1 VTVTASQ
8 AAAVQATRANRLRPW
23 RDTREW
29 LRRAEALGQL
39 RVVRGASW
47 QADIGA
53 ITEMLDHN
61 EGAPCVLFD
70 EIPGYPAGRRVL
82 VNANGT
88 TARQAVTLNLP
99 ESAANHAGL
108 MAFWRGVLEG
118 IEPIPPAEVETGP
131 VFENVIEGDDVDLTA
146 FPAPIW
152 HPQDGGRYIGT
163 ASLNIL
169 KDPGSPWVN
178 VGTYRNEI
186 FGPREMGLFISPG
199 KHGKLIREAWFS
211 RGEPCP
217 VVVVVGA
224 DPLLFVGAASSLP
237 FRLDELAWAGGVR
250 GEAIEVVRGRHTGIP
265 FPASAEIAIE
275 GFMVPGESHPEGPFG
290 EFSGYYASGEA
301 QTPIVHVRAI
311 YHRDDPILLGCP
323 QGKPPH
329 EDNKSLAYLR
339 AALIEQQLQ
348 RAGVPRIAG
357 VWCPPETAERFMT
370 VVAVDQAY
378 PGHAMQALMV
388 AGQTGA
394 NAYMGRAV
402 VAVDPDIDI
411 YSQQDV
417 LWAMLTRCD
426 PARDVTIIEGA
437 WSGPLDPAIHPDQ
450 RGRNSRM
457 LIDATIPWEW
467 RDRFADSTVTAEMAR
482 ATRDRW
488 GWILDPTATDRLA

>member
-1 VTVTASQ
+1 
-8 AAAVQATRANRLRPW
+8 
-23 RDTREW
+23 
-29 LRRAEALGQL
+29 
-39 RVVRGASW
+39 VVRGASW

-53 ITEMLDHN
+53 VTEMLDHN

-70 EIPGYPAGRRVL
+70 DIPGYPTGRRVL
-82 VNANGT
+82 VNCNGT
-88 TARQAVTLNLP
+88 PERQAVTLNLP
-99 ESAANHAGL
+99 ASAATHEGL
-108 MAFWRGVLEG
+108 MSFWRRVLDGV
-118 IEPIPPAEVETGP
+118 EPIPPLEVETGP
-131 VFENVIEGDDVDLTA
+131 VFENVVEGDDVDLTA

-169 KDPGSPWVN
+169 KDPSSPWVN

-199 KHGKLIREAWFS
+199 KHGKLIREAWFD

-224 DPLLFVGAASSLP
+224 DPLLFLGAASSLP

-275 GFMVPGESHPEGPFG
+275 GFMLPGEAHPEGPFG

-301 QTPIVHVRAI
+301 KTPIVHVRAI
-311 YHRDDPILLGCP
+311 YHRNDPILLGCP

-339 AALIEQQLQ
+339 SALVEQQLKG
-348 RAGVPRIAG
+348 AGVPRITG

-394 NAYMGRAV
+394 NGYMGRAV

-417 LWAMLTRCD
+417 VWAMLTRCD
-426 PARDVTIIEGA
+426 PARDITIVEGA
-437 WSGPLDPAIHPDQ
+437 WSGPLDPATHPDH
-450 RGRNSRM
+450 RGRSSRM

-467 RDRFADSTVTAEMAR
+467 RERFADPVVTADMSR
-482 ATRDRW
+482 ATRERW
-488 GWILDPTATDRLA
+488 GWILDRGAPDPRG

>member
-1 VTVTASQ
+1 VTTTVRAD
-8 AAAVQATRANRLRPW
+8 AAAASRDRLAPW

-29 LRRAEALGQL
+29 LDRAQALGQL
-39 RVVRGASW
+39 RVVHGASW

-61 EGAPCVLFD
+61 DGSPAVLFD
-70 EIPGYPAGRRVL
+70 EIPGYPAGHRVL
-82 VNANGT
+82 VNCNGT

-99 ESAANHAGL
+99 PLAASHEGL
-108 MAFWRGVLEG
+108 MAFWRHVLGG
-118 IEPIPPAEVETGP
+118 IEPIAPVEVESGP
-131 VFENVIEGDDVDLTA
+131 VLENVVEGDDVDLTA

-152 HPQDGGRYIGT
+152 HPEDGGRYIGT

-169 KDPGSPWVN
+169 KDPGSEWVN

-186 FGPREMGLFISPG
+186 FGPRTMGLFISPG

-224 DPLLFVGAASSLP
+224 DPLLFLGAASSLP

-265 FPASAEIAIE
+265 FPATAEIAIE
-275 GFMVPGESHPEGPFG
+275 GFMYPGELHPEGPFG

-301 QTPIVHVRAI
+301 QTPVVHVKAI

-329 EDNKSLAYLR
+329 EDNRALAYLR
-339 AALIEQQLQ
+339 AALVEQQLQ
-348 RAGVPRIAG
+348 GAGVPRVTG

-378 PGHAMQALMV
+378 PGHATQAMVV

-394 NAYMGRAV
+394 SAYIARAV

-417 LWAMLTRCD
+417 LWAIMTRCD
-426 PARDVTIIEGA
+426 PARDITIVNRG
-437 WSGPLDPAIHPDQ
+437 WSGPLDPATHPDH
-450 RGRNSRM
+450 RGLNSRL

-467 RDRFADSTVTAEMAR
+467 RDRFADPVATAEMSR
-482 ATRDRW
+482 ATRERW
-488 GWILDPTATDRLA
+488 GWILDRGAADPRP